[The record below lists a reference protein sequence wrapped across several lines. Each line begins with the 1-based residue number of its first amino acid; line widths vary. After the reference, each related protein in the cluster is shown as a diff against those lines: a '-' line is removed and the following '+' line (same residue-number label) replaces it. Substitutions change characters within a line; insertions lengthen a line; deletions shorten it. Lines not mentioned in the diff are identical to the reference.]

1 MTIIQEGIYSDSDSK
16 RNKNISNLHTDYIS
30 SFAPFVNNIKFMSII
45 WATGAFLVSLTYL
58 LLHTDLIFYD
68 IIFWIGI
75 LLSGMSTYAMVSS
88 GNKTYIKLFFLF
100 LFGFVLYIPH
110 LLSSPNYFHIYDE
123 LIHYQTTTLM
133 YETGNVDISASFVI
147 SKYYPTLEIL
157 TVFFKSITGDTIFK
171 SGLIIIGIAHS
182 FTVVFLYLF
191 FRNICSE
198 KIASLGAFAYLFNSS
213 YTHFDTYFSYE
224 SIGLPLLVLCLFAVS
239 RGVNRYDKNRYN
251 NINEYNNGYNDGIE
265 IILVQI
271 ILIMGLVITHHFSS
285 YVLLLFMTALL
296 IINVINH
303 ETDYRK
309 IRSLTILTGT
319 LIFAW
324 VLYIASIV
332 LTYYNGIFKNAVEGV
347 LKLSLFEE
355 RISELLLGQFLD
367 VPFYELFIRR
377 LIYTPLILIL
387 VFIGIYYLFKNK
399 KLGTANGHVLALT
412 IFCGIFFISLL
423 GSLTA
428 SFEIGRFSTYGFIGI
443 AFFIGVSIERLQ
455 KNNLTRVIIGISVML
470 LLIGGISVGISSPY
484 RGSYSDHIRIGQQ
497 TITTDTI
504 YSAEWSEKY
513 MGRRNGMI
521 ADIATGAA
529 FKYYGFQNA
538 KTDYAWEVF
547 FPSNVSSGVTSH
559 LASRQI
565 DYIAVDKR
573 ITRFIS
579 ELRYYFSREELYI
592 KDHPVYGRTEPLP
605 EDSIKKFDNNII
617 FSKMYDNGN
626 INVYKVLK

>member
-75 LLSGMSTYAMVSS
+75 LLSGMSTYVIVSS
-88 GNKTYIKLFFLF
+88 GNKTYIKLLFLF

-123 LIHYQTTTLM
+123 LIHYQTTTLT
-133 YETGNVDISASFVI
+133 YETGNIDISASFVI

-157 TVFFKSITGDTIFK
+157 TVFFKNITGDTIFK

-239 RGVNRYDKNRYN
+239 RGVNRYDKKRYN
-251 NINEYNNGYNDGIE
+251 NINGYNNGYNGGIE

-271 ILIMGLVITHHFSS
+271 ILIIGLVITHHFSS
-285 YVLLLFMTALL
+285 YILLLFMVTLL
-296 IINVINH
+296 TINVIKH
-303 ETDYRK
+303 ETGYRK
-309 IRSLTILTGT
+309 TRSLTILTGT

-332 LTYYNGIFKNAVEGV
+332 LTYYDGIFKNAVEGV

-355 RISELLLGQFLD
+355 RVSELLSGQFMD

-377 LIYTPLILIL
+377 LIYTPLILVL

-399 KLGTANGHVLALT
+399 KLGTSGHILALI
-412 IFCGIFFISLL
+412 IFCGLFFVSLI

-443 AFFIGVSIERLQ
+443 AFFIGISIEMLQ
-455 KNNLTRVIIGISVML
+455 KNKLTKIIIGIAVIL
-470 LLIGGISVGISSPY
+470 LLVGGISVGISSPY

-497 TITTDTI
+497 TITIDTI

-513 MGRRNGMI
+513 MGRRNGIM

-529 FKYYGFQNA
+529 FKYYGSQNA
-538 KTDYAWEVF
+538 KTDRAWDVF
-547 FPSNVSSGVTSH
+547 FPSNVGPGVISN
-559 LASRQI
+559 LVSRQV
-565 DYIAVDKR
+565 DYVAVDKR

-579 ELRYYFSREELYI
+579 ELRYYFSRDELSI
-592 KDHPVYGRTEPLP
+592 KDHPVYGRTESLP
-605 EDSIKKFDNNII
+605 ESSIKKFDDSII

-626 INVYKVLK
+626 INVYKVTI